1 MRRSLLFVLSLMLVM
16 PMEASAWSW
25 RKSPSRYF
33 YPSYYFNHQTYVA
46 NQTRAVLDSARKG
59 MPLSLVMQQA
69 VNSGVPVQ
77 TVLSELIKAGIVTGT
92 NLSAAVTAATQWSP
106 ASAGAVVQIAIS
118 NKMDPASAVY
128 AAIAG
133 SPRAAGPAVQ
143 AALGAQGTSNPDAV
157 RNILNTA
164 YKAALGQTSEITA
177 AARQAGI
184 SMDIITSAQPWSN
197 NSTVGSAPVTTP
209 ARSNASVS
217 LISSPSAGGG
227 GGGGG
232 GSSTASPN

>member
-1 MRRSLLFVLSLMLVM
+1 MHRSLLFVVSFLLVI
-16 PMEASAWSW
+16 PVEANAWSW
-25 RKSPSRYF
+25 RKSSPSRYF
-33 YPSYYFNHQTYVA
+33 YPSYYFNHQAYVA
-46 NQTRAVLDSARKG
+46 NQTRAILDNARKG
-59 MPLSLVMQQA
+59 TPLSLVMQQA

-77 TVLSELIKAGIVTGT
+77 NVLSELIKAGIVTPT

-143 AALGAQGTSNPDAV
+143 AALAAQGTSNPDAV

-164 YKAALGQTSEITA
+164 YKAALGQTNEITEA
-177 AARQAGI
+177 AKKAGVSSAVI
-184 SMDIITSAQPWSN
+184 ASAQPWGN
-197 NSTVGSAPVTTP
+197 VSTVKPTATASTPTNSSAST
-209 ARSNASVS
+209 S

-227 GGGGG
+227 GGG
-232 GSSTASPN
+232 SSTASPN

>member
-16 PMEASAWSW
+16 PIEASAWSW
-25 RKSPSRYF
+25 RKSSASRYF
-33 YPSYYFNHQTYVA
+33 YPSYYFNNQAYVA
-46 NQTRAVLDSARKG
+46 NQTRAILDSARKG
-59 MPLSLVMQQA
+59 TPLSIVMQQA

-77 TVLSELIKAGIVTGT
+77 NVLSELIKAGIVTGT

-143 AALGAQGTSNPDAV
+143 AALTAQGTSSPDAA

-184 SMDIITSAQPWSN
+184 STDIITSAQPWNN
-197 NSTVGSAPVTTP
+197 NSTVSSAPTITP

-227 GGGGG
+227 GGGG
-232 GSSTASPN
+232 SSTASPN